1 MKKKIL
7 LFEPNEVL
15 RVTLSEQLL
24 INKQYDVT
32 LANSLWDFKWY
43 AEKSI
48 FDLLI
53 IGEYGESYSISSF
66 LEFIKEA
73 QITNK
78 MLFMIESGSGEIS
91 IIERS
96 KVQYHVINK
105 PFKFQHFMKKINF
118 LLAQLSGADNVSHIV
133 GPFVFFPKR
142 KMIKTNDRKEIE
154 LTEKEVD
161 ILRCL
166 LSTDEEIVDREKLL
180 KQVWN
185 YNPDVTTHTLDTH
198 IYRLRQKL
206 EKNPSIPRLI
216 ISEGGGFKINQF

>member
-1 MKKKIL
+1 MKIKIL
-7 LFEPNEVL
+7 LFEPNEIL

-24 INKQYDVT
+24 IKKDYDVT
-32 LANSLWDFKWY
+32 LASSLQDFKWH
-43 AEKSI
+43 AEKSM

-53 IGEYGESYSISSF
+53 MGEKEEVYNISSF
-66 LEFIKEA
+66 VEFIKES

-78 MLFMIESGSGEIS
+78 ILFLIEPGSEEVS
-91 IIERS
+91 ITERS
-96 KVQYHVINK
+96 SDQYHIINK

-118 LLAQLSGADNVSHIV
+118 LLAKLSGADNVSHVV
-133 GPFVFFPKR
+133 GPFIFFPKR
-142 KMIKTNDRKEIE
+142 KMIKTNDRKKIE

>member
-7 LFEPNEVL
+7 LFEPNEIL

-24 INKQYDVT
+24 INKDYDIT
-32 LANSLWDFKWY
+32 LAKSLRDFKWH

-53 IGEYGESYSISSF
+53 MGEHGKSHSMSSF
-66 LEFIKEA
+66 LEFIKET

-78 MLFMIESGSGEIS
+78 ILFMTEFGSGEVS
-91 IIERS
+91 IVERS
-96 KVQYHVINK
+96 TDQYQVISK
-105 PFKFQHFMKKINF
+105 PFKFQHLIKKINF
-118 LLAQLSGADNVSHIV
+118 LLGKLSGANNVSHVV
-133 GPFVFFPKR
+133 GPFVFFPER
-142 KMIKTNDRKEIE
+142 RIIKTNDQKEIE
-154 LTEKEVD
+154 LTEKEVG
-161 ILRCL
+161 LLKCL

>member
-7 LFEPNEVL
+7 LFEPNETL

-32 LANSLWDFKWY
+32 LANSLRDFKWH

-53 IGEYGESYSISSF
+53 IGEHGESNSISSF
-66 LEFIKEA
+66 LEFIKETH
-73 QITNK
+73 ITNK
-78 MLFMIESGSGEIS
+78 ILFMMESGSGEIS
-91 IIERS
+91 TIERS
-96 KVQYHVINK
+96 TDQYLVINK
-105 PFKFQHFMKKINF
+105 PFKFQHFMKRINF
-118 LLAQLSGADNVSHIV
+118 LLAKLSGENNTSHVV

-142 KMIKTNDRKEIE
+142 RMIKTSDRKEIE
-154 LTEKEVD
+154 LTEKEVG

>member
-7 LFEPNEVL
+7 LFEPNEIL

-24 INKQYDVT
+24 INKDYDIT
-32 LANSLWDFKWY
+32 LAKSLRDFKWH

-53 IGEYGESYSISSF
+53 MGEHGKSYSMSSF
-66 LEFIKEA
+66 LEFIKET

-78 MLFMIESGSGEIS
+78 ILFMTEFGSGEVS
-91 IIERS
+91 IVERS
-96 KVQYHVINK
+96 TDQYQVIGK
-105 PFKFQHFMKKINF
+105 PFKFQHLIKKINF
-118 LLAQLSGADNVSHIV
+118 LLGKLSGANHVSHVV
-133 GPFVFFPKR
+133 GPFVFFPER
-142 KMIKTNDRKEIE
+142 RIIKTNDQKEIE
-154 LTEKEVD
+154 LTEKEVG
-161 ILRCL
+161 LLKCL

-185 YNPDVTTHTLDTH
+185 YNLDVTTHTLDTH

>member
-1 MKKKIL
+1 MKIKIL
-7 LFEPNEVL
+7 LFEPNETL

-24 INKQYDVT
+24 INKDYDVT
-32 LANSLWDFKWY
+32 LANSLWDFKWH
-43 AEKSI
+43 AANSI

-53 IGEYGESYSISSF
+53 MGEHGEALSISSF

-73 QITNK
+73 QIKNK
-78 MLFMIESGSGEIS
+78 ILFMIESGSEEVLIPES
-91 IIERS
+91 S
-96 KVQYHVINK
+96 TDQYHVINK
-105 PFKFQHFMKKINF
+105 PFKFQYFMKKINF
-118 LLAQLSGADNVSHIV
+118 LLAKLSGANNVSHVV

-185 YNPDVTTHTLDTH
+185 YNLDVTTHTLDTH